1 MQVVIGIMCPAATP
15 GLVSEEGERKPLLA
29 LRFVLA
35 ISGRCENEQALTL
48 CIAVLIGQNLILPY
62 NWFEYR
68 ANF

>member
-35 ISGRCENEQALTL
+35 ISGRCEN
-48 CIAVLIGQNLILPY
+48 
-62 NWFEYR
+62 
-68 ANF
+68 